1 MKKYKIFLSFII
13 ALIILGFNIFT
24 VAATEPDQVI
34 TAYFKAL
41 KVGDIELIK
50 NLISNNL
57 YNKKRVLLEKNPKYG
72 NFLKKIYQDADIHI
86 VNIAKKDKGTYVNVE
101 INFLNGGQDLVTF
114 LLTKDNAKDWKISE
128 EITNP

>member
-1 MKKYKIFLSFII
+1 MKKYKIFLSFIL

-34 TAYFKAL
+34 TAYFEAL

-50 NLISNNL
+50 DLISNNL

-114 LLTKDNAKDWKISE
+114 LLTKNNAKDWKISE
-128 EITNP
+128 EITSP